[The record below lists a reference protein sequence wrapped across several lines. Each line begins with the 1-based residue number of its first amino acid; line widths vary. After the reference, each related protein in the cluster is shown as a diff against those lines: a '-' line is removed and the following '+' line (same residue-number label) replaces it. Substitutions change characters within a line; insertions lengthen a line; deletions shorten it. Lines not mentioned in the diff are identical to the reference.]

1 MGTLKAATIRLGHSF
16 PHPRDTRAI
25 DPVGDLIE
33 LMNDRTP
40 LGPRDPQDNSVV
52 WRAESLLN
60 IERTHRP
67 VYAYIGCLHP
77 ALGTIGLILRQD
89 WLAREPQ
96 GVSRCDT
103 GGLAGRLGGFGA
115 LSNEEAEQAVVSLSL
130 PINDS
135 WSNHLDS
142 EINSA
147 HANGWTGY
155 LQGIPPSPDHMPD
168 ARGICIKHV
177 QQHGEDPDRRLW
189 TWEARSFAHIEP
201 TDVEA
206 VALSP
211 EAAKE
216 FYDRIRTTSAP
227 PSALRFIV
235 GRVDPN
241 GVHHFHEDA
250 VLRAFEGETL

>member
-1 MGTLKAATIRLGHSF
+1 MGTLRAATIRLGHSF
-16 PHPRDTRAI
+16 PHPRDVQAI

-33 LMNDRTP
+33 LVQSQTP

-52 WRAESLLN
+52 WRAESLLK
-60 IERTHRP
+60 IERARRP
-67 VYAYIGCLHP
+67 VYAYVGCLHP
-77 ALGTIGLILRQD
+77 ALGTIGLILRQG
-89 WLAREPQ
+89 WLTREPQ

-115 LSNEEAEQAVVSLSL
+115 LSNEEAEQAIVSLSL
-130 PINDS
+130 PISDS
-135 WSNHLDS
+135 WSNYLDS
-142 EINSA
+142 EIDSA
-147 HANGWTGY
+147 HAGGWMGY
-155 LQGIPPSPDHMPD
+155 LQGVPPSPDHLPD
-168 ARGICIKHV
+168 ARGFCLRHV
-177 QQHGEDPDRRLW
+177 QQQGEDPDRRLW

-216 FYDRIRTTSAP
+216 FYNRIRITNAPLPTS
-227 PSALRFIV
+227 RFIV

-250 VLRAFEGETL
+250 VLRAFHGEGL